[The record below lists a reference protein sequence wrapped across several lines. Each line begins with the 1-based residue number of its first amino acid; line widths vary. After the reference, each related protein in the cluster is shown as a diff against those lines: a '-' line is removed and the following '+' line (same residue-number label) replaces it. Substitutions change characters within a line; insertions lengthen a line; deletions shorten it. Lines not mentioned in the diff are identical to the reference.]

1 MTAREKRTLR
11 YATIFIA
18 IYLAL
23 FAAYQLFKI
32 DSQKRAEYNELVA
45 QAEKLKAEVKRY
57 DDKIAVVQKLMEK
70 YKLDPAKL
78 KKSSLVAESSSAIQ
92 KAAMGSG
99 FGIGPIR
106 ETATRA
112 SSKEL
117 ATIQFEGSG
126 PTKAAV
132 GLLSRLETLGYPLVI
147 DSAQI
152 SSDPMRPGMLK
163 MKLTVIILDFE
174 QWLNEEPSHA

>member
-23 FAAYQLFKI
+23 FAAFQVFKFG
-32 DSQKRAEYNELVA
+32 SQKRAEYNDLVA
-45 QAEKLKAEVKRY
+45 RAAELKAEVKLY

-70 YKLDPAKL
+70 YKMDPAKL
-78 KKSSLVAESSSAIQ
+78 NRSSLVGESSSAIQ
-92 KAAMGSG
+92 QAAMGSG
-99 FGIGPIR
+99 FALGPIR
-106 ETATRA
+106 ETQTRA
-112 SSKEL
+112 SGKEL

-126 PTKAAV
+126 PVKAAV
-132 GLLSRLETLGYPLVI
+132 GLMSRLETLGFPLVI

-163 MKLTVIILDFE
+163 LKLTVIILDFE
-174 QWLNEEPSHA
+174 QWLKEEPSHA